1 MTTRPKRN
9 FTPEF
14 RLEAAQLVIDQNYTV
29 RQAAEAMSVGYS
41 TMDTWVRQLRKE
53 RNGET
58 SKATPMTPDQLRI
71 RELEK
76 RIREI
81 EMEKDIPKKGYRSL
95 DVRLPEQFSLIEKLK
110 TSYPVSRLCQAFG
123 VHRSSVKY
131 WQQRSQKPVC
141 AKHIEEVAKVKELFR
156 ESESSAGARS
166 IAQMATTQDVPLSR
180 YRAGRL
186 MKKLGLVSC
195 QTREHRYKKAS
206 NEHVETPN
214 ELDRQFNVE
223 APNGVWCGDVT
234 YIWSGNRWAYLA
246 VVLDLFAR
254 KPIGWAISLSP
265 DSKLTSSA
273 LKMAYESRGRP
284 KGVMFHSDQGCH
296 YTSRQFRQTLWQC
309 QIKPSMSRRG
319 NCWDNA
325 PMERFFRSLKV
336 EWVPTYGYQSLS
348 EAQHHI
354 VKYLIGYYSQL
365 RPHQHNG
372 GISPNQAEADYWINY
387 KSVATFT

>member
-1 MTTRPKRN
+1 MPITK
-9 FTPEF
+9 
-14 RLEAAQLVIDQNYTV
+14 I
-29 RQAAEAMSVGYS
+29 
-41 TMDTWVRQLRKE
+41 KE
-53 RNGET
+53 
-58 SKATPMTPDQLRI
+58 I
-71 RELEK
+71 
-76 RIREI
+76 
-81 EMEKDIPKKGYRSL
+81 
-95 DVRLPEQFSLIEKLK
+95 
-110 TSYPVSRLCQAFG
+110 
-123 VHRSSVKY
+123 
-131 WQQRSQKPVC
+131 
-141 AKHIEEVAKVKELFR
+141 AKVKELFD
-156 ESESSAGARS
+156 ESEGSAGARS

-214 ELDRQFNVE
+214 ELARQFNVE
-223 APNGVWCGDVT
+223 APNRVWCGDVT
-234 YIWSGNRWAYLA
+234 YIWTGNRWAYLA

-265 DSKLTSSA
+265 DSKLTSNA

-336 EWVPTYGYQSLS
+336 EWVPT
-348 EAQHHI
+348 
-354 VKYLIGYYSQL
+354 
-365 RPHQHNG
+365 
-372 GISPNQAEADYWINY
+372 
-387 KSVATFT
+387 